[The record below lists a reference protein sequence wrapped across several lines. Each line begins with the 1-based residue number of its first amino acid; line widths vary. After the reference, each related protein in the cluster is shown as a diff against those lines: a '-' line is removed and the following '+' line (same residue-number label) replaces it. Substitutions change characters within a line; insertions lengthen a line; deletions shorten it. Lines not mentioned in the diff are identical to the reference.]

1 MNAAGSSTPTASAG
15 VTELP
20 AGGPNALAVTLGL
33 LGGDEWNLW
42 ILRFALLG
50 GSRRYNDW
58 LALGGGI
65 SNSVLSSRLAVL
77 TAGGMLERREYQQNP
92 PRHEYSVTRKGQSIW
107 PVLIT
112 MWSWEKQWAP
122 NETQPLPPLRH
133 STCGNDFTPI
143 LRCKECGEDVDVR
156 SLDSQMGP
164 SGGDFSRSVPEATSR
179 RRSTK
184 SERRPEILAH
194 TMELVGNRWSA
205 AIIGAA
211 FRGARRYGEFAE
223 ITGAPPAI
231 VADRL
236 KHLTEIGVMETR
248 PLPDRP
254 QWSEYRLTAKGTAY
268 FPPVVM
274 CMISWGQRWFR
285 SADGPDIVLHHK
297 ACGKRFEARLGC
309 SVCGEELRSSDIEAV
324 DLTTSV
330 HVPGSGWS

>member
-33 LGGDEWNLW
+33 LGDEWNLW

-50 GSRRYNDW
+50 SRRYNDW
-58 LALGGGI
+58 LALGGI

-164 SGGDFSRSVPEATSR
+164 SGDFSRSVPEATSR

-184 SERRPEILAH
+184 SERVRKFWL
-194 TMELVGNRWSA
+194 TRWNLSA
-205 AIIGAA
+205 IA
-211 FRGARRYGEFAE
+211 
-223 ITGAPPAI
+223 
-231 VADRL
+231 
-236 KHLTEIGVMETR
+236 
-248 PLPDRP
+248 
-254 QWSEYRLTAKGTAY
+254 
-268 FPPVVM
+268 
-274 CMISWGQRWFR
+274 GQR
-285 SADGPDIVLHHK
+285 
-297 ACGKRFEARLGC
+297 
-309 SVCGEELRSSDIEAV
+309 RSSVQLSEA
-324 DLTTSV
+324 LAATESSPRSPV
-330 HVPGSGWS
+330 HHRR